1 MICIQFGLIKLFAF
15 LPIFKRK
22 LTFSLLLSSTR
33 SSLLFPLLPF
43 PLPPLSSRIP
53 RLPISSLIS
62 PLCFTSVLLACP
74 FLSPAICLSNMAVPS
89 QLGAFPG
96 NETSNTVPPQHN
108 GPQFC
113 FCHCRYMQSRAKQKN
128 ERERETERHKNL
140 NGSPPNNCR
149 WTTNRNS
156 NATFKKC
163 HGCFNSVPFF
173 SGGWTEYTYIVT
185 QVWVFELSF
194 KMLRHFQQIIEVTCS
209 SCSPYM
215 RHLRFEKKI
224 VQMSLKLG
232 SKMYLMANNV
242 EKEMHPRQWGKI
254 S

>member
-1 MICIQFGLIKLFAF
+1 
-15 LPIFKRK
+15 
-22 LTFSLLLSSTR
+22 
-33 SSLLFPLLPF
+33 
-43 PLPPLSSRIP
+43 
-53 RLPISSLIS
+53 
-62 PLCFTSVLLACP
+62 
-74 FLSPAICLSNMAVPS
+74 
-89 QLGAFPG
+89 
-96 NETSNTVPPQHN
+96 
-108 GPQFC
+108 
-113 FCHCRYMQSRAKQKN
+113 MQSRAKQKN

-173 SGGWTEYTYIVT
+173 SGGWTKYTYIVT

-215 RHLRFEKKI
+215 RHLRFEKKN
-224 VQMSLKLG
+224 S
-232 SKMYLMANNV
+232 ANV
-242 EKEMHPRQWGKI
+242 FEAGI
-254 S
+254 